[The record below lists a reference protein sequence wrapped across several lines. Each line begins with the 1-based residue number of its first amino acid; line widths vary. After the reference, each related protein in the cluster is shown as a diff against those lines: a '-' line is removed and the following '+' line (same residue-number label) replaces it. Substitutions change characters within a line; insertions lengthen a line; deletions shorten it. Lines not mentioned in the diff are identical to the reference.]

1 MKMKKYKHK
10 LNLLLA
16 LTVLL
21 TIALACGGNQ
31 VEDAN
36 KLVAE
41 ANKSI
46 DEAKELIA
54 TTEVKNTKLFSERIN
69 TVAEFTIY
77 RNKSTNDAK
86 TLIEDFGKISD
97 KLTDASKKF
106 GEAGKLKVADK
117 FKEYLDLKSKEF
129 AKRAEAVSNRKG
141 NPQAFLDST
150 NPNDLPKIF
159 DANNT
164 KSKSILDEAEEIGKK
179 ADKIKDENKEIFK
192 S

>member
-1 MKMKKYKHK
+1 MKNYGHK
-10 LNLLLA
+10 INLLLA

-36 KLVAE
+36 KLVAD

-46 DEAKELIA
+46 DEAKELIT
-54 TTEVKNTKLFSERIN
+54 TTEVKNTKLFSERID
-69 TVAEFTIY
+69 TFAEFTIY
-77 RNKSTNDAK
+77 RNKSANDAK

-164 KSKSILDEAEEIGKK
+164 KSKSILDEAEEISKK
-179 ADKIKDENKEIFK
+179 ADKIKEENKEIFK

>member
-1 MKMKKYKHK
+1 MKMKKYNHK

-36 KLVAE
+36 KLVAD

-54 TTEVKNTKLFSERIN
+54 TTEVKNTKLFSERID

-77 RNKSTNDAK
+77 RNKSANDAK